1 MIALRWPP
9 AVCSSSSSANAYT
22 PASTPSIVA
31 FVDRSRKNC
40 KKLCRFSKKA
50 KAVLQPAAAQQEEEE
65 EFQVLTAVQSS
76 YNNIVI
82 VDTPKSR
89 LLLLDSTHNVHSML
103 NKESKWT
110 GSYWDE
116 FGALPAVVPAGP
128 IAIFGLGGGTAAHL
142 MLDLWPS
149 LQLEGWEIDQI
160 LIHKSRDY
168 FGLSELE
175 KHTIEGGV
183 LNIHI
188 GDVFTPEAAISGG
201 YAGIIVDLFAE
212 GKVLPQLEQAA
223 TWLQLCDK
231 LMPGGRFMVNCGGAL
246 PAEDDDASWKLN
258 ATIRAL
264 CEAFPG
270 QVNWK
275 KMAKSAGENYLALTG
290 SLPDLSAWGAALPT
304 QLSSS
309 INQWGTCN

>member
-1 MIALRWPP
+1 M
-9 AVCSSSSSANAYT
+9 
-22 PASTPSIVA
+22 
-31 FVDRSRKNC
+31 
-40 KKLCRFSKKA
+40 KA
-50 KAVLQPAAAQQEEEE
+50 ALQPAAALQEDDDEEED
-65 EFQVLTAVQSS
+65 FQVLTAVQTS
-76 YNNIVI
+76 YNHIVI

-103 NKESKWT
+103 NKSSKWS

-116 FGALPAVVPAGP
+116 FAALPPVVPPGP

-160 LIHKSRDY
+160 LIDKSRDY
-168 FGLSELE
+168 FGLRDLE
-175 KHTIEGGV
+175 KNTKDGGV

-188 GDVFTPEAAISGG
+188 GDVFSPEAAISGG

-223 TWLQLCDK
+223 TWLELYDR
-231 LMPGGRFMVNCGGAL
+231 LMPGGRLMVNCGAGEAAL
-246 PAEDDDASWKLN
+246 PAENAVSQVNDSSMDGSWKLN

-275 KMAKSAGENYLALTG
+275 KMPKSAGENYLAFTG
-290 SLPDLSAWGAALPT
+290 SLPDLSSWSATLPNELI
-304 QLSSS
+304 LSVDE
-309 INQWGTCN
+309 WRTCCN